1 MMNLPEELIYGLIF
15 GAVLIFQYVMKRF
28 APEPKLQPLSPQY
41 ETIPE
46 TEEPQLA
53 ALDSSPGSRPL
64 DTRFGRSSQQTAAPA
79 RGQHR
84 YSRKVLLANR
94 RDVQNSIVVATI
106 IGPCR
111 AFEPHAAR

>member
-15 GAVLIFQYVMKRF
+15 GAVLLFQYVMKRF
-28 APEPKLQPLSPQY
+28 APKQKPQPLSPQY

-46 TEEPQLA
+46 IEEQQLA
-53 ALDSSPGSRPL
+53 GLDSSPGSREL
-64 DTRFGRSSQQTAAPA
+64 DTRFGRSPQQTATPA
-79 RGQHR
+79 RGRHR